1 MPLVYLSLGSN
12 KENRFKY
19 IKAAIDAGHKRL
31 GSVTRVS
38 DIYETES
45 WSYNDNDYLNCVIKI
60 NTELSPINLLK
71 ESQNIEKSLGR
82 TTKTIIKEGKAEYL
96 ARPIDIDILF
106 YDNEIVNTQ
115 DLVIPHPQLHLR
127 NFVLEPMLQIAPDYI
142 HPIFKEKIESLYI
155 RCKDESR
162 VKFFKKVC
170 LKDFNLS

>member
-19 IKAAIDAGHKRL
+19 IKAAIEAGHKRL
-31 GSVTRVS
+31 GSVISVS

-45 WSYNDNDYLNCVIKI
+45 WSYNDNDYLNCVIEI

-82 TTKTIIKEGKAEYL
+82 TTKTPIKEGKAEYQ
-96 ARPIDIDILF
+96 ARSIDIDILF
-106 YDNEIVNTQ
+106 YSDEIVNTQ
-115 DLVIPHPQLHLR
+115 NLVIPHPQLHLR
-127 NFVLEPMLQIAPDYI
+127 KFVLKPMLQIAPGYT
-142 HPIFKEKIESLYI
+142 HPGFQEKIETLYI

-162 VKFFKKVC
+162 VKLFKEVS